1 MKLRDIFTSARRKI
15 FNKILNLEP
24 VCRKKR
30 KILVSLYDVEVEEEE
45 EEEKDIEKENWYR

>member
-1 MKLRDIFTSARRKI
+1 MKFRDIFTSARRKI

-45 EEEKDIEKENWYR
+45 EEKDIEKENWYR

>member
-30 KILVSLYDVEVEEEE
+30 KILVSLHDVEVEE